1 LFNGILMLPEDR
13 LSAGLSTSGYVGS
26 WTQMSMTGAPFFSD
40 MMDRSVVAIGNKL
53 IVLGIEMPMMNNV
66 GGIYQF

>member
-1 LFNGILMLPEDR
+1 
-13 LSAGLSTSGYVGS
+13 
-26 WTQMSMTGAPFFSD
+26 MSMTGAPFFSD

-53 IVLGIEMPMMNNV
+53 IVLGIEMPMMSNV